1 MKDRVVDIPCV
12 IGGKE
17 IFSGSIQKQVAVRFM
32 SRERE
37 RERER
42 EGESA
47 YLLRV

>member
-37 RERER
+37 RE
-42 EGESA
+42 GESA